1 MKQFMNR
8 STLPIAVRLCQIS
21 SLCVCQLPDQQTR
34 CVVCCAQTLLQLHL
48 NVTNCCGTVGYQVY
62 GDDDYG
68 DAVRARPWPPVTEIN
83 LGGRPRKKAKARR
96 VDRGSDSDSCSA
108 SHSDGSSSSD
118 DDDVGGDGGGGGGS
132 SVGYS
137 NSNQFDLDLDNDL
150 ADGLFGNIS

>member
-1 MKQFMNR
+1 M
-8 STLPIAVRLCQIS
+8 AV
-21 SLCVCQLPDQQTR
+21 
-34 CVVCCAQTLLQLHL
+34 QLHL

-137 NSNQFDLDLDNDL
+137 NANQFDLDLYNDL
-150 ADGLFGNIS
+150 ADVLFGNIS

>member
-1 MKQFMNR
+1 MIFALGTKCGV
-8 STLPIAVRLCQIS
+8 IV
-21 SLCVCQLPDQQTR
+21 
-34 CVVCCAQTLLQLHL
+34 QLHL
-48 NVTNCCGTVGYQVY
+48 DVTNYYGTVGYQVY

-83 LGGRPRKKAKARR
+83 PVGRPQKKAKARR

-118 DDDVGGDGGGGGGS
+118 GDEGDGDGDDGGGS

-137 NSNQFDLDLDNDL
+137 NSNQFGLDLDNDF

>member
-1 MKQFMNR
+1 MIFVLGTKCGVM
-8 STLPIAVRLCQIS
+8 V
-21 SLCVCQLPDQQTR
+21 QLY
-34 CVVCCAQTLLQLHL
+34 LG
-48 NVTNCCGTVGYQVY
+48 VTNCYGTVGYQVY

-83 LGGRPRKKAKARR
+83 PVGRPRKKAKARR
-96 VDRGSDSDSCSA
+96 VDRGSDSDSVSA

-118 DDDVGGDGGGGGGS
+118 DDDGGGDGGGDGGS

-137 NSNQFDLDLDNDL
+137 NSNQFDLDLDNDF